1 MNIKGHVGLNNFKF
15 ISKDDTESI
24 KYWISQGF
32 VIEENCDIFRFVG
45 DIHNNHVMTKKPK
58 IFTKNDAQQIIG
70 KKIEGVNDSFG
81 TYGMG
86 GLGFLGFK
94 FYECG
99 VAYWLIIGIGSCDL
113 NITLDGRVF
122 SCNKREQCQKLTT
135 WYYGFAHHPEK
146 SRDAF
151 FSYLCTM
158 LITDISYTGKNFS
171 MKLKDAF
178 ANYHHI
184 KASTD
189 YEQQVYIIAD
199 GTDLIDLPEYLIED

>member
-1 MNIKGHVGLNNFKF
+1 MNIAGNTGLNNFKF
-15 ISKDDTESI
+15 VSKDNAEI
-24 KYWISQGF
+24 IQYWISQGF
-32 VIEENCDIFRFVG
+32 VIEKNCDICRFVG
-45 DIHNNHVMTKKPK
+45 DIGANHVMMKRPK
-58 IFTKNDAQQIIG
+58 IFTINDVQQIIG

-99 VAYWLIIGIGSCDL
+99 VAYWLIIGIDSCD
-113 NITLDGRVF
+113 IYMMMDGRVF
-122 SCNKREQCQKLTT
+122 SCNEREQCQELNP
-135 WYYGFAHHPEK
+135 WYYGFAHHPKK

-171 MKLKDAF
+171 MKLKDTCK
-178 ANYHHI
+178 NYHHM
-184 KASTD
+184 KVATD
-189 YEQQVYIIAD
+189 YEQQVYLIVD